1 MTTRGP
7 KLKEKRTLSFKRF
20 IIIFAVCAL
29 ASAILVDASGSIF
42 LKPQSN
48 PPTNQVGQDTTDNY
62 ITSNNTIGNLTDVEV
77 LGIKNGQLLFWNA
90 TAEKWQNA
98 DTSQS
103 VSTLAKLTD
112 ATSANI
118 SNVDPNNPQQPY
130 SYLIYSDG
138 ASNYYAKNGTDG
150 TISFKS
156 TNATYVIQSAINQE
170 GTIAIKTGTYFGTS
184 LSLSDLNVRL
194 IGEGQNTIL
203 HFTDGITISN
213 TEPTHKQEISNL
225 ALFGSG
231 YTKEGLTL
239 NSAQRFISYNLFI
252 QKYSTGVYITSTV
265 GATIFNNFYSL
276 MSYDNFCGVHIKR
289 NGGGDDTVAHNTF
302 YGGRIV
308 TNLKWGVVIEGSAS
322 HEVFD
327 GVEIENN
334 MYGQVLFNTLAA
346 GGGLVP
352 EGNQFVRC
360 YFEPEPSNNTS
371 PFIKFTTQLGP
382 GTEAWGN
389 SFTNNKFAIVGT
401 TSLTLGSHTIFSDNY
416 ITGASVTFT
425 VDASATCCVVDGN
438 INPTGTVTVKY
449 IGTANTGRVMVLSNS
464 ILASSGSWIN
474 FTDVFPAN
482 PAVSVSVTNNGN
494 LIFACPYQV
503 EMTRF
508 QLLMSYSNGTEVTT
522 PQLVVWTATLNLP

>member
-1 MTTRGP
+1 MRGL
-7 KLKEKRTLSFKRF
+7 KLKDKRTLSFKRF
-20 IIIFAVCAL
+20 IILFAVCTL
-29 ASAILVDASGSIF
+29 SSAILVNASGNIF

-48 PPTNQVGQDTTDNY
+48 LPTNQVGQDTTGNY

-77 LGIKNGQLLFWNA
+77 LGIKDGQLLFWNA
-90 TAEKWQNA
+90 TGEKWQNA
-98 DTSQS
+98 DSSQS
-103 VSTLAKLTD
+103 ASTLAKLTD
-112 ATSANI
+112 TTSANT
-118 SNVDPNNPQQPY
+118 SNVDQNNPQQPY
-130 SYLIYSDG
+130 SYLIYTDG
-138 ASNYYAKNGTDG
+138 AGNYCAKNGTDG

-170 GTIAIKTGTYFGTS
+170 GIIAIKTGTYFGTS

-225 ALFGSG
+225 ALLGTG
-231 YTKEGLTL
+231 YANEGLTL
-239 NSAQRFISYNLFI
+239 NAAQRFVSYNLFI
-252 QKYSTGVYITSTV
+252 QNYSTGVYITSSA
-265 GATIFNNFYSL
+265 GATIFNNIYSL
-276 MSYDNFCGVHIKR
+276 MSYDNNLGVHIKR

-308 TNLKWGVVIEGSAS
+308 TNLKWGVVIEGSVS

-371 PFIKFTTQLGP
+371 PFVKFATELGA
-382 GTEAWGN
+382 GTEAWGT

-425 VDASATCCVVDGN
+425 VDASAACCVVDGN
-438 INPTGTVTVKY
+438 INPTGTVKVNY

-474 FTDVFPAN
+474 FTDAFPAN
-482 PAVSVSVTNNGN
+482 PSVSVSVTNNGN
-494 LIFACPYQV
+494 LLFVWPYQV
-503 EMTRF
+503 ETTRF
-508 QLLMSYSNGTEVTT
+508 QLLMFYSNGTEVTT
-522 PQLVVWTATLNLP
+522 PQSVVWTATLNLP

>member
-1 MTTRGP
+1 
-7 KLKEKRTLSFKRF
+7 LIDKRTLTFKRF
-20 IIIFAVCAL
+20 IILFAVCSL
-29 ASAILVDASGSIF
+29 ASAILVDASGNIF

-48 PPTNQVGQDTTDNY
+48 LPTNQVGQDTTDNY
-62 ITSNNTIGNLTDVEV
+62 ITSNNTIGNLTDVEL

-103 VSTLAKLTD
+103 ASTLAKLTD

-416 ITGASVTFT
+416 ITGARVTFT
-425 VDASATCCVVDGN
+425 IDASAACCVVNGN
-438 INPTGTVTVKY
+438 INPTGTVTVNY

-464 ILASSGSWIN
+464 ILASNGNWIN
-474 FTDVFPAN
+474 FTNAFPTN
-482 PAVSVSVTNNGN
+482 PAVSVSVTNNSN
-494 LIFACPYQV
+494 LLFAWPYQV
-503 EMTRF
+503 ETTRF
-508 QLLMSYSNGTEVTT
+508 QLLMFYSNGTEVTT
-522 PQLVVWTATLNLP
+522 PQSVVWTATLDLP

>member
-1 MTTRGP
+1 MTIRGL
-7 KLKEKRTLSFKRF
+7 KLKDKRHLSYKRF
-20 IIIFAVCAL
+20 IILFAVCVL
-29 ASAILVDASGSIF
+29 SSAILVITTGNI
-42 LKPQSN
+42 LLELQSN
-48 PPTNQVGQDTTDNY
+48 LPTNQVGQDTTDNY
-62 ITSNNTIGNLTDVEV
+62 MTNNNTIGNLTDVEV

-90 TAEKWQNA
+90 SAEKWQNA
-98 DTSQS
+98 DSSQS
-103 VSTLAKLTD
+103 ASTLAKLTD
-112 ATSANI
+112 VTSAGS
-118 SNVDPNNPQQPY
+118 SNGDLNNPQQSY
-130 SYLIYSDG
+130 SYLIYTDG
-138 ASNYYAKNGTDG
+138 TGNYYAKNGTDG

-203 HFTDGITISN
+203 YFTDGITISN
-213 TEPTHKQEISNL
+213 TKSSTKQEISNL
-225 ALFGSG
+225 ALFGTG
-231 YTKEGLTL
+231 YTNEGLTL
-239 NSAQRFISYNLFI
+239 NAAQRFVSYNLFI
-252 QKYSTGVYITSTV
+252 QNYSSGVYITSSA

-276 MSYDNFCGVHIKR
+276 MSYDNIWGVHIKR

-308 TNLKWGVVIEGSAS
+308 TNLKWGVVIEGSVS

-334 MYGQVLFNTLAA
+334 RYGQVLFNTLAA

-360 YFEPEPSNNTS
+360 YFEPEASNDTS
-371 PFIKFTTQLGP
+371 PFVKFTTELGF
-382 GTEAWGN
+382 GTEAWGT
-389 SFTNNKFAIVGT
+389 SFTNNKFALAGT

-425 VDASATCCVVDGN
+425 IDASAACCVVNGN
-438 INPTGTVTVKY
+438 INPTGSVTVNY

-464 ILASSGSWIN
+464 ILASSGNWIS
-474 FTDVFPAN
+474 FTDVFPAK
-482 PAVSVSVTNNGN
+482 PAVSVSVTNNDN
-494 LIFACPYQV
+494 LIFAWPYQV
-503 EMTRF
+503 ETTRF
-508 QLLMSYSNGTEVTT
+508 QLLMFYSNGTEVTT
-522 PQLVVWTATLNLP
+522 PQSVVWTATLNLP